1 MTDLHKCPKSSG
13 KYIASVAEHVS
24 IDEKGVEKCVDEIL
38 TRINDGR
45 LSLKLNLYKKV
56 GEHPTTVED
65 KDVDWVFLT
74 SALNFSFW
82 KDDHEPQYLVTYKV
96 SLSLQNGFY
105 FFTGNG
111 AEKVVKQSVKKTS
124 VVILVDLHE

>member
-1 MTDLHKCPKSSG
+1 MSDLHKCPKSSG

-24 IDEKGVEKCVDEIL
+24 IDEKGVDKCVDEIL
-38 TRINDGR
+38 ARINDGR

-82 KDDHEPQYLVTYKV
+82 KDDHEPQYIVTYKV
-96 SLSLQNGFY
+96 SLMPCPSM
-105 FFTGNG
+105 
-111 AEKVVKQSVKKTS
+111 
-124 VVILVDLHE
+124 

>member
-1 MTDLHKCPKSSG
+1 MTDLYKCPKSSG

-38 TRINDGR
+38 ARINDGR

-105 FFTGNG
+105 VFFSR
-111 AEKVVKQSVKKTS
+111 EWRRK
-124 VVILVDLHE
+124 L

>member
-13 KYIASVAEHVS
+13 KYIACVAEHVS

-38 TRINDGR
+38 ARINDGR

-65 KDVDWVFLT
+65 K
-74 SALNFSFW
+74 
-82 KDDHEPQYLVTYKV
+82 
-96 SLSLQNGFY
+96 G
-105 FFTGNG
+105 
-111 AEKVVKQSVKKTS
+111 EK
-124 VVILVDLHE
+124 I